1 MVGYMA
7 RALLLRE
14 IIMKTKQKKL
24 GGLGLAAL
32 LFVALPRMLY
42 AYEEIVVKD
51 GVTIRGTVKVE
62 GKLPKLPPLQIS
74 KYKEVCKDV
83 PNENS
88 DRWSR

>member
-7 RALLLRE
+7 QALLRRE

-42 AYEEIVVKD
+42 AYEEIVV
-51 GVTIRGTVKVE
+51 RR
-62 GKLPKLPPLQIS
+62 
-74 KYKEVCKDV
+74 
-83 PNENS
+83 S
-88 DRWSR
+88 DHSRHRESRR